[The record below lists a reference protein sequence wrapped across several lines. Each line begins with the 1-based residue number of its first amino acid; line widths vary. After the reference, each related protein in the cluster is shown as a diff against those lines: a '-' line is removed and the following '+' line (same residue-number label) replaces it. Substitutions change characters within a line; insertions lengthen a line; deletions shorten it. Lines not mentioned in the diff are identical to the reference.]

1 MFEEGFVALG
11 FFPSKFI
18 VVVVVAMGVGVAL
31 FEAPVFKEN
40 GWSRAKLANEADFS
54 FLLI

>member
-1 MFEEGFVALG
+1 VALG